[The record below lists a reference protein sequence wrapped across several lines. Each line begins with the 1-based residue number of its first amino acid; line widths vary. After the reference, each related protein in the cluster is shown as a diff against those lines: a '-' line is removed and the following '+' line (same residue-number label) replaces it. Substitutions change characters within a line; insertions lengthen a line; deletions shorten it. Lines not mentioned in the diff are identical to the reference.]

1 VQQTGRRKLYPSVGK
16 CRNYC
21 MVRKSRGG
29 DIDAACGQLAI
40 KLD

>member
-1 VQQTGRRKLYPSVGK
+1 LENAGITV
-16 CRNYC
+16 